1 MSKIRTFLAIEI
13 PSEIIEQIII
23 KRNQLLFDD
32 RVNWER
38 KEKLHITLKFFGEI
52 EEKLLGNIKNILE
65 EVVVT
70 FSPVIISF
78 SNFGFFIRDGV
89 PKILYL
95 GISRNNELKKIFHI
109 LEARFE
115 KIGIPKE
122 QRNFNPHLTL
132 LRIKTFEE
140 SLKNFENKICDNLSF
155 ECKSLSL
162 MKSELNR
169 SGSIYTRINKYYF
182 KEA

>member
-13 PSEIIEQIII
+13 PAEIIEQIII
-23 KRNQLLFDD
+23 KRNELLFDD
-32 RVNWER
+32 MINWET
-38 KEKLHITLKFFGEI
+38 KEKLHITMKFFGEI
-52 EEKLLGNIKNILE
+52 EEKLLGSIKNILE
-65 EVVVT
+65 DVVVT
-70 FSPVIISF
+70 LNPIIISF
-78 SNFGFFIRDGV
+78 SNFGFFIKNGV
-89 PKILYL
+89 PKILFL
-95 GISRNNELKKIFHI
+95 RISRNNELKKLFHI

-132 LRIKTFEE
+132 LRIKSFDE
-140 SLKNFENKICDNLSF
+140 SLKIFENKICDNLSF